1 MGKTYKLVVTDP
13 DQVDNIVEHEISE
26 MEAAPLLK
34 SAGNQNKNA
43 SPTPGEAN
51 EDKAFS
57 DQMLDTT
64 REPTFEEVKRK
75 KLGY

>member
-1 MGKTYKLVVTDP
+1 MGKKYKVVVMDP

-26 MEAAPLLK
+26 MEGEALI
-34 SAGNQNKNA
+34 KNA
-43 SPTPGEAN
+43 KNANQRLAPAAGEVN

-57 DQMLDTT
+57 DKMLDDT
-64 REPTFEEVKRK
+64 RAPSFEEVKRK

>member
-1 MGKTYKLVVTDP
+1 MGKKYKVVVMDP

-26 MEAAPLLK
+26 MEGEALI
-34 SAGNQNKNA
+34 KNA
-43 SPTPGEAN
+43 KNANQGLAPTAGEVN

-57 DQMLDTT
+57 GEMLSIT
-64 REPTFEEVKRK
+64 RAPSFEEVKRK